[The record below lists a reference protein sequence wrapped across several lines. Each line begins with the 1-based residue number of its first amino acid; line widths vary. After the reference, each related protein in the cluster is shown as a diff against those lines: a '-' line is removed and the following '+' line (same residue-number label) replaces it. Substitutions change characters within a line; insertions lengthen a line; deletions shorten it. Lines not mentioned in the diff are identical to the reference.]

1 MIEAWAWHVQ
11 TQHKA
16 EIRKLHKGGSKN
28 TTQRTGDIWF
38 KLQIESDISLG
49 GQDGKNYSWQTK
61 QFNSRWKTG
70 KSTRSERVSIHG
82 VRIQRSDVGAAW
94 RWDQQRELGPG

>member
-28 TTQRTGDIWF
+28 TTQRTGDI
-38 KLQIESDISLG
+38 
-49 GQDGKNYSWQTK
+49 
-61 QFNSRWKTG
+61 
-70 KSTRSERVSIHG
+70 
-82 VRIQRSDVGAAW
+82 
-94 RWDQQRELGPG
+94 